1 MKNNT
6 PSANQ
11 PLRFLVMAIVIT
23 LLRGSVNL
31 GFSQPAIQWQQS
43 FGGTNNDQPASTVR
57 QQTPDGGS
65 ITIGLSSSN
74 DGDVSGHH
82 GTLSQSDI
90 WILKLD
96 SLGNVDWQQSYGGTS
111 QEQSGDIIINS
122 DGGYTFCGQTQSNDG
137 DVSGN
142 NGYSDCWVVKLDVN
156 GTILWQHCYGSAGN
170 DFASSIQQ
178 TPDGGY
184 IVLGNTDSVGGDV
197 SGWHG
202 GRDLWLFKIDSIGT
216 LLWQKCLG
224 GSLSEQCEDNGLLL
238 AQDGGFY
245 ITSNTNSSDGNVSFN
260 NGMSD
265 FWLVKTD
272 SSGNIEW
279 EHTFGGSGGEGLPA
293 FSMTS
298 DNGILLAGSTG
309 SPVSG
314 DVTFRYSGTGGDG
327 WIVKTDSMGVK
338 QWVKTLGGTGSEFFG
353 SSIQTNDGGY
363 LLQGLTFSN
372 DFDVSGNHGI
382 ADSWLVKTDSVGTLQ
397 WQRCFGGSSFDA
409 GCDMLLTT
417 DGGLLMS
424 NFSGSNDG
432 DVSGHHGVTMVY
444 DIWIVKLSP
453 LSLGVEESTPEIT
466 SFSVFPNP
474 VSSSAEIIFDLE
486 RETVISLS
494 ISDINGKRVKQI
506 YSGKLSKGNHVFE
519 WEPDG
524 EIQGGIYLIN
534 ITGDEFSVT
543 RKITSVK

>member
-6 PSANQ
+6 PFAKQS
-11 PLRFLVMAIVIT
+11 LRFVVMAIVIT
-23 LLRGSVNL
+23 LLLGSMNL
-31 GFSQPAIQWQQS
+31 GFSQPSIQWQQS

-82 GTLSQSDI
+82 GTLSQPDI

-432 DVSGHHGVTMVY
+432 DVSGHHGVTMAY

-453 LSLGVEESTPEIT
+453 LSLGVEESTTEIT
-466 SFSVFPNP
+466 AFSVFPNP

-494 ISDINGKRVKQI
+494 ISDINGKMVKQI

-519 WEPDG
+519 WEPYG
-524 EIQGGIYLIN
+524 EIQTGIYLIN